1 MIAKIGRSGNLY
13 GALAYNQLKVENENG
28 KILFANKIIETPTG
42 AYTVAQL
49 AQSFAP
55 YLIANRNTEK
65 HTLHISLNPDPK
77 DKVSDD
83 RFRQMAE
90 EYMREMGYGEQPF
103 VVFKHT
109 DIDRSHIHIVS
120 VCVDEQGK
128 KISDKFEK
136 MRSMNVCRE
145 LERQHGLIP
154 ATDKEHKQ
162 NDKIFRPVDYRAGDV
177 KSQIASVVRHLPN
190 YYKFQTLGE
199 YNALLSLFNVTTEK
213 VEGELQ
219 GKMRQGLLYIPLNE
233 KGERAGHPF
242 KASLFGKN
250 AGLPAL
256 ELHFAKCKEDLKDH
270 PSKQTLKAVISIA
283 LKSTNDEQAFKKQ
296 LSEQGINVVVRR
308 NDTGRIYGITFID
321 HNSKAVWNGSRLAK
335 ELSANTFNDY
345 WNNNIKPEIKEPVVQ
360 LPKTSTSNDADL
372 PAEEPHHLFDF
383 LNTTEKHEDG
393 LIEAFGGLLPEAQGD
408 DYEEQDFAN
417 KMKKKKKEDCKRSDF
432 GIKNLFLK
440 RFIELSLYNSE
451 RI

>member
-13 GALAYNQLKVENENG
+13 GALAYNQLKVENQNG
-28 KILFANKIIETPTG
+28 KILFANKMIET
-42 AYTVAQL
+42 ANSHYSVAQL
-49 AQSFAP
+49 AQSFVP

-83 RFRQMAE
+83 KYREMAE

-109 DIDRSHIHIVS
+109 DIDHSHIHIVS
-120 VCVDEQGK
+120 VCVDEEGK

-145 LERQHGLIP
+145 LERKHELIS
-154 ATDKEHKQ
+154 AVNKEHKP
-162 NDKIFRPVDYRAGDV
+162 NDKIFRPIDYRAGDV

-190 YYKFQTLGE
+190 YYQYQTLGE
-199 YNALLSLFNVTTEK
+199 YNALLSLFNITTEK

-219 GKMRQGLLYIPLNE
+219 GKIQRGLLYIPLNK

-250 AGLPAL
+250 AGLPTL
-256 ELHFAKCKEDLKDH
+256 ELHFEKSRTALKNH
-270 PSKQTLKAVISIA
+270 PSQKMLQSAVIIS
-283 LKSTNDEQAFKKQ
+283 LQSTSDELRFKKQ
-296 LSEQGINVVVRR
+296 LAEQGINVVVRR

-321 HNSKAVWNGSRLAK
+321 HNSKVVWNGSRLDK

-345 WNNNIKPEIKEPVVQ
+345 WNNNIKPKIKEPVVQ
-360 LPKTSTSNDADL
+360 QPKISTSNDADL

-383 LNTTEKHEDG
+383 LNTTEKQEYG
-393 LIEAFGGLLPEAQGD
+393 LIEALGGLLPETQGE
-408 DYEEQDFAN
+408 DYEEQDFSN
-417 KMKKKKKEDCKRSDF
+417 KMKKKRKRRT
-432 GIKNLFLK
+432 GH
-440 RFIELSLYNSE
+440 
-451 RI
+451 

>member
-199 YNALLSLFNVTTEK
+199 YYALLSLFNVTTEK

-270 PSKQTLKAVISIA
+270 PSKQTLKAAISIA

-417 KMKKKKKEDCKRSDF
+417 KMKKKRKR
-432 GIKNLFLK
+432 K
-440 RFIELSLYNSE
+440 RGQQ
-451 RI
+451 

>member
-13 GALAYNQLKVENENG
+13 GALAYNQLKVEHENG
-28 KILFANKIIETPTG
+28 QILFTNRIIETNNG
-42 AYTVAQL
+42 HYSVAQL

-65 HTLHISLNPDPK
+65 HTLHISLNPDPN

-83 RFRQMAE
+83 KFREMAE
-90 EYMREMGYGEQPF
+90 QYMREMGYGEQPF

-109 DIDRSHIHIVS
+109 DTSRSHIHIVS
-120 VCVDEQGK
+120 VCVDEEGK

-145 LERQHGLIP
+145 LERQHGLIS

-162 NDKIFRPVDYRAGDV
+162 NEKIFRPVDYRADDV

-190 YYKFQTLGE
+190 YYQYQTLGE

-213 VEGELQ
+213 VEGELH
-219 GKMRQGLLYIPLNE
+219 GKMQRGLLYIPLNK

-256 ELHFAKCKEDLKDH
+256 ELHFVKSKEALKDH
-270 PSKQTLKAVISIA
+270 PTKPTIKAAITIA
-283 LKSTNDEQAFKKQ
+283 LKTTSDELSFKKQ
-296 LSEQGINVVVRR
+296 LAEQGINVVVRR
-308 NDTGRIYGITFID
+308 NDAGRIYGMTFID
-321 HNSKAVWNGSRLAK
+321 HNSKTVWNGSHLAK
-335 ELSANTFNDY
+335 ELSANIFNDY
-345 WNNNIKPEIKEPVVQ
+345 WNNNIQPEVKEPAELQ
-360 LPKTSTSNDADL
+360 SKISHAKDIEDL
-372 PAEEPHHLFDF
+372 PSEKPHHLFDF
-383 LNTTEKHEDG
+383 LNTEPIPEKHEDG
-393 LIEAFGGLLPEAQGD
+393 LIEALGGLLPEAQGE
-408 DYEEQDFAN
+408 DYEEQYFAN
-417 KMKKKKKEDCKRSDF
+417 KMKKKRKRQR
-432 GIKNLFLK
+432 GQK
-440 RFIELSLYNSE
+440 
-451 RI
+451 

>member
-28 KILFANKIIETPTG
+28 QILFANKMIETASG
-42 AYTVAQL
+42 HYSVAQL
-49 AQSFAP
+49 AQSFTP

-65 HTLHISLNPDPK
+65 HTLHISLNPDPN
-77 DKVSDD
+77 DKVSDEKY
-83 RFRQMAE
+83 REMAE
-90 EYMREMGYGEQPF
+90 QYMREMGYGEQPF

-145 LERQHGLIP
+145 LERKHGLIP
-154 ATDKEHKQ
+154 ATDKEHRQ
-162 NDKIFRPVDYRAGDV
+162 NDKVFRPVNYKAGDV

-199 YNALLSLFNVTTEK
+199 YNALLSLFNITTEK

-219 GKMRQGLLYIPLNE
+219 GQLRQGLLYIPLNE

-242 KASLFGKN
+242 KASLFGKD

-256 ELHFAKCKEDLKDH
+256 ELHFAKCKTDLKDS
-270 PSKQTLKAVISIA
+270 PTKQTLQSAVTIA
-283 LKSTNDEQAFKKQ
+283 LKSTTDELGFKKQ
-296 LSEQGINVVVRR
+296 LAEQGINVVVRR
-308 NDTGRIYGITFID
+308 NDTGRIYGMTFID
-321 HNSKAVWNGSRLAK
+321 HNSKAVWNGSGLSK
-335 ELSANTFNDY
+335 ELSANAFNDY
-345 WNNNIKPEIKEPVVQ
+345 WNNNIKPEIKEPVELQ
-360 LPKTSTSNDADL
+360 PKISTSNDADL

-383 LNTTEKHEDG
+383 LNTEKHEDG
-393 LIEAFGGLLPEAQGD
+393 LIEALGGLLPEAQGE

-417 KMKKKKKEDCKRSDF
+417 KMKKKRKRQR
-432 GIKNLFLK
+432 GQ
-440 RFIELSLYNSE
+440 R
-451 RI
+451 

>member
-1 MIAKIGRSGNLY
+1 MIAKIGRSENLY
-13 GALAYNQLKVENENG
+13 GALAYNQLKVEHENG
-28 KILFANKIIETPTG
+28 KILFANKMIETANG
-42 AYTVAQL
+42 HYSVAQL
-49 AQSFAP
+49 AQSFAS

-65 HTLHISLNPDPK
+65 HTLHISLNPDPN

-83 RFRQMAE
+83 KFREMAE
-90 EYMREMGYGEQPF
+90 QYMREMGYGDQPF

-136 MRSMNVCRE
+136 MRSMNICRE
-145 LERQHGLIP
+145 LEKRHGLIP
-154 ATDKEHKQ
+154 ATDKERSPNEKV
-162 NDKIFRPVDYRAGDV
+162 FRPVDYRAGDI

-199 YNALLSLFNVTTEK
+199 YNALLSLFNITTEK
-213 VEGELQ
+213 VEGELN
-219 GKMRQGLLYIPLNE
+219 GKLQRGLLYIPLNE

-242 KASLFGKN
+242 KASLFGKD

-256 ELHFAKCKEDLKDH
+256 ELHFEKCNTALKDT
-270 PSKQTLKAVISIA
+270 PTKQTLKSAITIA
-283 LKSTNDEQAFKKQ
+283 LNTTNNELDFKKQ
-296 LSEQGINVVVRR
+296 LGEQGINVVVRR
-308 NDTGRIYGITFID
+308 NDTGRIYGMTFID
-321 HNSKAVWNGSRLAK
+321 HNSKTVWNGSRLSK

-345 WNNNIKPEIKEPVVQ
+345 WNNNIKPEIKKPVEFQ
-360 LPKTSTSNDADL
+360 PKIVTSNDADL

-383 LNTTEKHEDG
+383 LTTEKHEDG
-393 LIEAFGGLLPEAQGD
+393 LIEALGGLLPEAQGE

-417 KMKKKKKEDCKRSDF
+417 KMKKKRKRQR
-432 GIKNLFLK
+432 GQ
-440 RFIELSLYNSE
+440 R
-451 RI
+451 

>member
-1 MIAKIGRSGNLY
+1 VIAKIGRSANLY

-28 KILFANKIIETPTG
+28 QILFANKMIETASG
-42 AYTVAQL
+42 HYSVAQL

-65 HTLHISLNPDPK
+65 HTLHISLNPDPN

-83 RFRQMAE
+83 KFREMAE
-90 EYMREMGYGEQPF
+90 QYMREMGYGEQPF

-145 LERQHGLIP
+145 LEKKHGLIP
-154 ATDKEHKQ
+154 ATDKEHRQ
-162 NDKIFRPVDYRAGDV
+162 NDKVFRPVNYKAGDV

-199 YNALLSLFNVTTEK
+199 YNALLSLFNITTEK
-213 VEGELQ
+213 VEDELQ
-219 GKMRQGLLYIPLNE
+219 GQLRQGLLYIPLNG

-242 KASLFGKN
+242 KASLFGKD

-256 ELHFAKCKEDLKDH
+256 ELHFAKCKTDLKDS
-270 PSKQTLKAVISIA
+270 PTKQTLQSAVTIA
-283 LKSTNDEQAFKKQ
+283 LKSTTDELGFKKQ
-296 LSEQGINVVVRR
+296 LAEQGINVVVRR

-321 HNSKAVWNGSRLAK
+321 HNSKAVWNGSRLAT

-345 WNNNIKPEIKEPVVQ
+345 WNNNIKPDIIEPVA
-360 LPKTSTSNDADL
+360 LHPKLSTSNDADL

-383 LNTTEKHEDG
+383 LTTDKHEDG
-393 LIEAFGGLLPEAQGD
+393 LIEALGGLLPEAQGD
-408 DYEEQDFAN
+408 DYEEQDFVN
-417 KMKKKKKEDCKRSDF
+417 KMKKKRKRQR
-432 GIKNLFLK
+432 GQK
-440 RFIELSLYNSE
+440 
-451 RI
+451 

>member
-28 KILFANKIIETPTG
+28 QILFANKMIETAKG
-42 AYTVAQL
+42 HYSVAQL

-65 HTLHISLNPDPK
+65 PTLHISLNPDPK

-83 RFRQMAE
+83 RYREMAE
-90 EYMREMGYGEQPF
+90 EYMREMGYGDQPF
-103 VVFKHT
+103 VVFKHA

-120 VCVDEQGK
+120 VCVDEEGK

-136 MRSMNVCRE
+136 MRSMNICRE
-145 LERQHGLIP
+145 LERKHGLIP

-162 NDKIFRPVDYRAGDV
+162 SEKIFRPVNYKAGDV

-199 YNALLSLFNVTTEK
+199 YNALLSLFNVTIEK

-219 GKMRQGLLYIPLNE
+219 GQLRQGLLYIPLNE

-250 AGLPAL
+250 AGIPAL
-256 ELHFAKCKEDLKDH
+256 ELHFEKSKEVLKDH
-270 PSKQTLKAVISIA
+270 PTKPTIKDAVTIA
-283 LKSTNDEQAFKKQ
+283 LQTTSDEPAFKKQ
-296 LSEQGINVVVRR
+296 LGEQGINVVVRR

-321 HNSKAVWNGSRLAK
+321 HNSKSVWNGSRLSK
-335 ELSANTFNDY
+335 ELSANTFNEY
-345 WNNNIKPEIKEPVVQ
+345 WNNNIKSGIKEPVELQ
-360 LPKTSTSNDADL
+360 SKISKPNDVDL
-372 PAEEPHHLFDF
+372 SAEEPHHLFDF
-383 LNTTEKHEDG
+383 LTTEKHEDG
-393 LIEAFGGLLPEAQGD
+393 LIEALGGLLPEARGE

-417 KMKKKKKEDCKRSDF
+417 KMKKKRKRQ
-432 GIKNLFLK
+432 GGQ
-440 RFIELSLYNSE
+440 R
-451 RI
+451 

>member
-28 KILFANKIIETPTG
+28 QILFANKMIETANG
-42 AYTVAQL
+42 QYSVAQL

-65 HTLHISLNPDPK
+65 HTLHISLNPDPN

-83 RFRQMAE
+83 KFREMAE
-90 EYMREMGYGEQPF
+90 EYMREMGYSKQPF

-120 VCVDEQGK
+120 VCVDEEGK

-145 LERQHGLIP
+145 LERKHGLIL
-154 ATDKEHKQ
+154 ATDKEHRQ
-162 NDKIFRPVDYRAGDV
+162 NDKVFRPVDYRAGDI

-199 YNALLSLFNVTTEK
+199 YNALLSLFNITTEK

-219 GKMRQGLLYIPLNE
+219 GQLRQGLLYIPLKE

-242 KASLFGKN
+242 KASLFGKD

-256 ELHFAKCKEDLKDH
+256 ELHFAKCKADLKDS
-270 PSKQTLKAVISIA
+270 PTKQTLQSAVTIA
-283 LKSTNDEQAFKKQ
+283 LKSTIDELSFKKQ
-296 LSEQGINVVVRR
+296 LAEQGINVVVRR
-308 NDTGRIYGITFID
+308 NDTGRIYGMTFID
-321 HNSKAVWNGSRLAK
+321 HNSKAVWNGSRLSK
-335 ELSANTFNDY
+335 ELSANAFNDY
-345 WNNNIKPEIKEPVVQ
+345 WNNNIKPEIKEPVELQ
-360 LPKTSTSNDADL
+360 PKRSTSNDADL

-383 LNTTEKHEDG
+383 LNTEKHEDG
-393 LIEAFGGLLPEAQGD
+393 LIEALGGLLPEAQGE
-408 DYEEQDFAN
+408 DYMEQDFAN
-417 KMKKKKKEDCKRSDF
+417 KMKKKRKRQK
-432 GIKNLFLK
+432 GQ
-440 RFIELSLYNSE
+440 R
-451 RI
+451 

>member
-1 MIAKIGRSGNLY
+1 MIAKIGRSENLY
-13 GALAYNQLKVENENG
+13 GALAYNNLKVEKENG
-28 KILFANKIIETPTG
+28 QILFTNKIIETSDG
-42 AYTVAQL
+42 QYSVAQL

-55 YLIANRNTEK
+55 YLLANRNTQK

-77 DKVSDD
+77 DTVSDD
-83 RFRQMAE
+83 TYREMAQQ
-90 EYMREMGYGEQPF
+90 YMREMGYGEQPF

-145 LERQHGLIP
+145 LEKQHHLIS
-154 ATDKEHKQ
+154 ATDKERQ
-162 NDKIFRPVDYRAGDV
+162 QSDKIFKPVDYKAGDV

-199 YNALLSLFNVTTEK
+199 YNALLSLFNITTEK
-213 VEGELQ
+213 VEGEIQ
-219 GKMRQGLLYIPLNE
+219 GKQQEGLLYIPLNE
-233 KGERAGHPF
+233 QGEKTGHPF

-256 ELHFAKCKEDLKDH
+256 KSHIGICDIKMKDH
-270 PSKQTLKAVISIA
+270 PTKPILKAAVTIA
-283 LKSTNDEQAFKKQ
+283 LQSTVDELNFKKQ
-296 LSEQGINVVVRR
+296 LSTQGINVVVRR
-308 NDTGRIYGITFID
+308 NDAGRIYGMTFID
-321 HNSKAVWNGSRLAK
+321 HNSKTVWNGSRLGK

-345 WNNNIKPEIKEPVVQ
+345 WNNNIKPDIKEPDE
-360 LPKTSTSNDADL
+360 PKAKISRSKDTEDL
-372 PAEEPHHLFDF
+372 PAEKLHSMFDIG
-383 LNTTEKHEDG
+383 NTDKKEHG
-393 LIEAFGGLLPEAQGD
+393 LIEAFGGLLPETQGE

-417 KMKKKKKEDCKRSDF
+417 RMKKKRKRQT
-432 GIKNLFLK
+432 
-440 RFIELSLYNSE
+440 RQ
-451 RI
+451 

>member
-13 GALAYNQLKVENENG
+13 GALAYNQLKVEHENG
-28 KILFANKIIETPTG
+28 QILFTNRIIETTNG
-42 AYTVAQL
+42 HYSVAQL

-65 HTLHISLNPDPK
+65 HTLHISLNPDPN

-83 RFRQMAE
+83 KFREMAE
-90 EYMREMGYGEQPF
+90 QYMREMGYGEQPF

-109 DIDRSHIHIVS
+109 DIGRSHIHIVS
-120 VCVDEQGK
+120 VCVDEEGK

-162 NDKIFRPVDYRAGDV
+162 NEKIFRPVDYRAGDV

-190 YYKFQTLGE
+190 YYQYQTLGE

-213 VEGELQ
+213 VEGELH
-219 GKMRQGLLYIPLNE
+219 GKMQRGLLYIPLNE
-233 KGERAGHPF
+233 KSERAGHPF

-256 ELHFAKCKEDLKDH
+256 ELHFAKCKEALKDH
-270 PSKQTLKAVISIA
+270 PTKPTIKAAITIA
-283 LKSTNDEQAFKKQ
+283 LKTTSDELSFKKQ
-296 LSEQGINVVVRR
+296 LAEQGINVVVRR
-308 NDTGRIYGITFID
+308 NDAGRIYGMTFID
-321 HNSKAVWNGSRLAK
+321 HNSKTVWNGSRLAK
-335 ELSANTFNDY
+335 ELSANIFNDY
-345 WNNNIKPEIKEPVVQ
+345 WNNNIQPEVKEPAELQ
-360 LPKTSTSNDADL
+360 SKISHAKDIEDL
-372 PAEEPHHLFDF
+372 SSEKPHHLFDF
-383 LNTTEKHEDG
+383 LNTNEKHEDG
-393 LIEAFGGLLPEAQGD
+393 LIEALGGLLPEAQGE

-417 KMKKKKKEDCKRSDF
+417 KMKKKRRTKKR
-432 GIKNLFLK
+432 
-440 RFIELSLYNSE
+440 
-451 RI
+451 

>member
-13 GALAYNQLKVENENG
+13 GALAYNQLKVEKENG
-28 KILFANKIIETPTG
+28 KILLTNKIIETASG
-42 AYTVAQL
+42 HYSVAQL

-65 HTLHISLNPDPK
+65 HTLHISLNPDPN
-77 DKVSDD
+77 DKVSDEKY
-83 RFRQMAE
+83 REMAE

-136 MRSMNVCRE
+136 MRSMNLCRE
-145 LERQHGLIP
+145 MERQQGLIP
-154 ATDKEHKQ
+154 ATDKKRNQ
-162 NDKIFRPVDYRAGDV
+162 TDKVFRPVDYRVGDV
-177 KSQIASVVRHLPN
+177 KSQIASVIRHLPN
-190 YYKFQTLGE
+190 YYQYQTLGE
-199 YNALLSLFNVTTEK
+199 YNALLSLFNITTEK
-213 VEGELQ
+213 VEGELH
-219 GKMRQGLLYIPLNE
+219 GKAQQGLLYIPLNE

-242 KASLFGKN
+242 KASLFGKS

-256 ELHFAKCKEDLKDH
+256 ELHFSKCKTALKD
-270 PSKQTLKAVISIA
+270 SSTKQTLKSAVTIA
-283 LKSTNDEQAFKKQ
+283 LKTTSDERAFKKQ
-296 LSEQGINVVVRR
+296 LAEQGINVVVRR

-321 HNSKAVWNGSRLAK
+321 HNSKTVWNGSRLSK
-335 ELSANTFNDY
+335 ELSANAFNDY
-345 WNNNIKPEIKEPVVQ
+345 WNNNIKPEIKEPSVLQ
-360 LPKTSTSNDADL
+360 PRLSKSNDANL

-383 LNTTEKHEDG
+383 LTTEKHEDG
-393 LIEAFGGLLPEAQGD
+393 LIEALGGLLPEARGE

-417 KMKKKKKEDCKRSDF
+417 KMKKKR
-432 GIKNLFLK
+432 KNFRK
-440 RFIELSLYNSE
+440 
-451 RI
+451 

>member
-1 MIAKIGRSGNLY
+1 VIAKIGRSANLY
-13 GALAYNQLKVENENG
+13 GALAYNQLKVENENEQ
-28 KILFANKIIETPTG
+28 ILFANKMIETASG
-42 AYTVAQL
+42 HYSVAQL

-65 HTLHISLNPDPK
+65 HTLHISLNPDPN

-83 RFRQMAE
+83 KFREMAE
-90 EYMREMGYGEQPF
+90 QYMREMGYGEQPF

-145 LERQHGLIP
+145 LERKHGLIP
-154 ATDKEHKQ
+154 ATEKKRNQ
-162 NDKIFRPVDYRAGDV
+162 NDKVFHPVNYQAGDV
-177 KSQIASVVRHLPN
+177 KSQIASVIRHLPN
-190 YYKFQTLGE
+190 YYQYQSLGE
-199 YNALLSLFNVTTEK
+199 YNALLSLFNITTEK
-213 VEGELQ
+213 IEGELQ
-219 GKMRQGLLYIPLNE
+219 GKMQQGLLYIPLNE
-233 KGERAGHPF
+233 KGERVGHPF
-242 KASLFGKN
+242 KASLFGKS

-256 ELHFAKCKEDLKDH
+256 ELHFAKCKTALKDS
-270 PSKQTLKAVISIA
+270 PTKQTLKSAVTIA
-283 LKSTNDEQAFKKQ
+283 LKTTSDEQAFKKQ
-296 LSEQGINVVVRR
+296 LAEQGINVVVRR

-321 HNSKAVWNGSRLAK
+321 HNSKAVWNGSRLAT

-345 WNNNIKPEIKEPVVQ
+345 WNNNIKPNIKEPAVLQ
-360 LPKTSTSNDADL
+360 PKLSTSNDADL

-383 LNTTEKHEDG
+383 LHTEKHEDG
-393 LIEAFGGLLPEAQGD
+393 LIEALGGLLPEAQGE

-417 KMKKKKKEDCKRSDF
+417 KMKKKRKRQR
-432 GIKNLFLK
+432 GQK
-440 RFIELSLYNSE
+440 
-451 RI
+451 

>member
-28 KILFANKIIETPTG
+28 EILFANKMIETANG
-42 AYTVAQL
+42 HYSVAQL

-65 HTLHISLNPDPK
+65 HTLHISLNPDPN

-83 RFRQMAE
+83 RYREMAE
-90 EYMREMGYGEQPF
+90 QYMREMGYGEQPF

-120 VCVDEQGK
+120 VCVDEEGK

-136 MRSMNVCRE
+136 MHSMNVCRE
-145 LERQHGLIP
+145 LERKHRLIP
-154 ATDKEHKQ
+154 AIDKEHRQK
-162 NDKIFRPVDYRAGDV
+162 DKVFRPVDYSAGDI

-219 GKMRQGLLYIPLNE
+219 GKMRQGLLYIPLND

-242 KASLFGKN
+242 KASLFGKE
-250 AGLPAL
+250 AGLTAL
-256 ELHFAKCKEDLKDH
+256 ELHFAKCKTELKDS
-270 PSKQTLKAVISIA
+270 PAKQTLQSAVTIA
-283 LKSTNDEQAFKKQ
+283 LQSTTDELSFKKQ
-296 LSEQGINVVVRR
+296 LAEQGINVVVRR
-308 NDTGRIYGITFID
+308 NDTGRIYGMTFID
-321 HNSKAVWNGSRLAK
+321 HNSKVVWNGSRLSR

-345 WNNNIKPEIKEPVVQ
+345 WNNNIKPEIKEPAELQ
-360 LPKTSTSNDADL
+360 PKISTLNDTDL

-383 LNTTEKHEDG
+383 LNSEKHQDG
-393 LIEAFGGLLPEAQGD
+393 LIETLGGLLPEAQGE

-417 KMKKKKKEDCKRSDF
+417 RMKKRKHRRK
-432 GIKNLFLK
+432 
-440 RFIELSLYNSE
+440 
-451 RI
+451 

>member
-28 KILFANKIIETPTG
+28 QILFTNKMIETANG
-42 AYTVAQL
+42 HYSVSQL

-65 HTLHISLNPDPK
+65 HTLHISLNPDPR
-77 DKVSDD
+77 DEVSDD
-83 RFRQMAE
+83 KFREMAE

-103 VVFKHT
+103 VIFKHT

-154 ATDKEHKQ
+154 ATDKERNQ
-162 NDKIFRPVDYRAGDV
+162 TDKVFRPVDYRTGDV

-190 YYKFQTLGE
+190 YYQYQTLGE
-199 YNALLSLFNVTTEK
+199 YNALLSLFNITAEK
-213 VEGELQ
+213 IEGELQ
-219 GKMRQGLLYIPLNE
+219 GKMQQGLLYIPLNE

-242 KASLFGKN
+242 KASLFGKS

-256 ELHFAKCKEDLKDH
+256 ELHFAKCKTALKDS
-270 PSKQTLKAVISIA
+270 PTKQTLKSAVTIA
-283 LKSTNDEQAFKKQ
+283 LKTTGDEQAFKKQ
-296 LSEQGINVVVRR
+296 LAEQGINVVVRQ

-321 HNSKAVWNGSRLAK
+321 HNSKSVWNGSRLAT

-345 WNNNIKPEIKEPVVQ
+345 WNNNIKPDIKEPAVLQ
-360 LPKTSTSNDADL
+360 PKLSISNDADL
-372 PAEEPHHLFDF
+372 PQEEPHHLFDF
-383 LNTTEKHEDG
+383 LSTDKHEDG
-393 LIEAFGGLLPEAQGD
+393 LIEALGGLLPEAQGE

-417 KMKKKKKEDCKRSDF
+417 KMKKKRKHQRGQK
-432 GIKNLFLK
+432 
-440 RFIELSLYNSE
+440 
-451 RI
+451 